1 MSALSFGQQRLW
13 FLDQLDGPGS
23 AYNVPVALRLRG
35 PLDIAALRAAVADV
49 ADRHEVLRTVIPVV
63 DGTPGHRVIE
73 DARPPF
79 EVVNVG
85 SPGVVADAGS
95 PSEATTAD
103 LPAALIAAA
112 SRPFDLSTE
121 IPLRTTLFR
130 AGPDEHVLLVL
141 LHHIA
146 ADGGSF
152 GPLLRD
158 LDTAYTARAASTS
171 PDWEPLE
178 VQYGDFALWQR
189 EVLGDEDDPDSLL
202 AEQLSYWAGQLAGLP
217 ERISLPANGQGTG
230 AGIVEV
236 ELPAELC
243 ARLADAARA
252 AGCTPFVGLQA
263 AVSAA
268 LGLNGAG
275 QDVVLGTPVSGRQD
289 PALDDLV
296 GFFGNTLALRTDL
309 SGDPGFGEVL
319 RRARETAF
327 DAYAHQDVPFERVV
341 ERLGV
346 DRGSSAHPVYQV
358 MLVLQEDATAPRLG
372 GLDVSA
378 EPLDLAAAKLD
389 LSVVFARR
397 ADGGMDCQLEYAADR
412 LDRAFAAHLGDSM
425 VRLLDLA
432 LSTPDVPLSALG
444 LPATPAT
451 VREETPEP
459 VEEAPVRREPRDER
473 ERVLCGLFA
482 DVLGLDSVGVHD
494 GFFALGGHS
503 LLATRLVSR
512 IGAVLGVKLGLR
524 TLFRSPTVAGLAAAL
539 DHASG
544 TALPPL
550 VARPRPEVVPLSPAQ
565 QGLWFLAGVQG
576 QDRAY
581 TIPLTL
587 RLTGRVAVPALAA
600 ALRDVVTRHESL
612 RTVFPAVDGQPRQ
625 HVLTEFGDVL
635 TARRCAPEDLDRLV
649 DEAARAPFDLAAD
662 LPLRATLLSTSD
674 TESVLVLALH
684 HIAGDG
690 ASSGP
695 LLRDLGTAYEAR
707 LTGDE
712 PGWAP
717 LPVQYADYALWQREL
732 DLEGRVEHWKTALD
746 GLPEELALPYDRSRP
761 ADPTHAKDAVTARVD
776 AGTHAALTALA
787 RANQATLFMVVH
799 AALSAA
805 LTRMGAGTDVVVGT
819 PVAGRA
825 DEVLDDLVGFFVN
838 SLVLRVDTGGGPS
851 FSDLL
856 TRVRDADLA
865 AYAAADVPFDRL
877 VKELNPRR
885 VLARHPLFQVALSLT
900 GGEDAGGPL
909 LTGLDV
915 RLDDGAQGNAKFDLT
930 LTVDEQP
937 RAGGL
942 DCTLEFSTDLFDPA
956 TARRLLTAVTQ
967 VLTAVA
973 ADPGQ
978 AVDRLPVLAPA
989 DSELVLR
996 EWNDTGAPFPDETVH
1011 ALFSARAAAR
1021 PDAVALIMDDVE
1033 VGYRELDERS
1043 HRVARHLRESGVR
1056 RGDVVGLAL
1065 ERGIDFAAAVLG
1077 VLKAGAAYTV
1087 LDPALPAER
1096 VREISGDAGV
1106 TETLTPER
1114 MAAAAVLS
1122 AAPVEVPGAPT
1133 DAACVMFTSG
1143 STGRPKGILGSHRSI
1158 VASLLS
1164 QSFLDFSPQ
1173 EVWLQCSPASWDA
1186 FVLELFGPLL
1196 TGATCVLHP
1205 GSRPEPA
1212 VVARLIP
1219 RHAVTTAYLS
1229 ASLFNYLVD
1238 EHPEVFAGLRQVMTG
1253 GEAASTRHVGEL
1265 LRRHPHVRLVNGYGP
1280 VENMIIGT
1288 SHALAPADALG
1299 RSVPIGRSL
1308 TNKRTHVLDAALQPV
1323 PPGVVGEVYLSGLG
1337 LAEGYLGQSGLTA
1350 GRFLTSPFD
1359 GPGERMYRTG
1369 DLGRWRADGVLEYVG
1384 RTDDQVKIRGF
1395 RVEPGEVGAVLTRH
1409 PAVAQAAVV
1418 VREDRPGDKRLV
1430 AYLVPADGTGFGAE
1444 AAEVNTHSTAE
1455 PRTLDTA
1462 AVRAHAAA
1470 ALPDYLVPGAFVVLD
1485 ALPLTPNGKLDRRA
1499 LPVPALE
1506 AVAEPARPRTARE
1519 EILCGMYADLL
1530 GVEGVGV
1537 RDSFFDL
1544 GGHSLLAAKLIARVR
1559 TTFSAELALADLFAD
1574 PTVEGVAAAVDRA
1587 AGRPVRPSLV
1597 AGPRP
1602 RVLPLSPAQSRLWFL
1617 NRLEN
1622 QGAGYA
1628 VPYALRLAG
1637 TLDRVALEAALHDV
1651 TGRHEAL
1658 RTVFPEVDGT
1668 PCQVV
1673 LDDWRPALDVVEH
1686 ADLDAALAGAA
1697 REEFDLAVD
1706 APVRTTL
1713 FVTGP
1718 DEHVLLLL
1726 LHHIAV
1732 DGASLGPLVRDLRTA
1747 YTARLAGAEPG
1758 WTPLPVQYA
1767 DYTLWQRDLL
1777 DSLLAGQVEHWR
1789 GALAGLPDELALP
1802 ADRPRPAVATHRGGT
1817 VPVEIGAALHAR
1829 LLELAREH
1837 RVTLFMVLQ
1846 AALATLLT
1854 RVGAGT
1860 DIPIGTPVAGR
1871 ADRALDDVVGFFVNT
1886 LVLRVDTAGDPAFTD
1901 LLARVRETDLRA
1913 FEHQDVPFERLVREL
1928 NPARSLARHPLFQV
1942 SLVLQNNDQTDLS
1955 LPGLAV
1961 TEHEIGAESVKFDLG
1976 LGFAEAP
1983 DGGLDGSLA
1992 YSADLFDAG
2001 TAQVLAERFVRVL
2014 AAVAAEPGRRLR
2026 EIDVLDPSER
2036 TQILQGWN
2044 DTDALVPATTLP
2056 ALFAAQVART
2066 PHAAAVEFDGTV
2078 LTYAELDDR
2087 ATALARALHRAGAA
2101 PGRTVGVELPRSLD
2115 LIVALY
2121 AVHKTGAAYLPV
2133 DPGYPADRVEYMVED
2148 AAPVLVLT
2156 PETLAALPAVAEDV
2170 PLPSATPDDAAYV
2183 IYTSGSTGRPKGV
2196 VVPHSGI
2203 VNRLLWMQDRYHLDP
2218 SDRVLQKTPSSFDVS
2233 VWEFFWPLITGAV
2246 LVVAKPEGHKDPAYL
2261 AGLIE
2266 DAGVTVAHFVPSMLE
2281 VFTASV
2287 EPGRCPS
2294 LRQVVC
2300 SGEALPTPLA
2310 ERFAA
2315 GFAAHLDNLYGP
2327 TEASVDVT
2335 WQRFRHDPT
2344 PSVPIGRPVWNTQ
2357 VYVLDP
2363 ALSPVPAGATG
2374 ELYLSGVQLATGY
2387 LNRPSTTGQRFV
2399 PNPHRPG
2406 ERMYRTGDLVRWHQ
2420 DGVLE
2425 YLGRTDDQVKI
2436 RGVRIE
2442 LGEVAAAVSAH
2453 PSVVQAAAVVR
2464 EDRPGDKRLVVY
2476 AVPAEGVVEGSVPKA
2491 AGDNSVPKAAGDNS
2505 VPKTTGNSSAPE
2517 SVGFD
2522 PVAVRE
2528 FAARSLPE
2536 AMVPAAVVALPALP
2550 LSPSGKLDRKAL
2562 PAPDFTRTPTRAPR
2576 DHRERVLCSL
2586 FADVLGL
2593 DSVGVDDDF
2602 FDLGGHSLLATR
2614 LVDRVRRALGVRATI
2629 RAVFDAPTPAGM
2641 ATRLDDADTDPLNV
2655 LLPLRSSGSKAPLF
2669 CVHPAAG
2676 IGWVYSGLLRHLD
2689 DRPVHA
2695 LQSRSLTEP
2704 WAGTLDE
2711 MVKDYV
2717 AEIRAV
2723 QPEGPYHLL
2732 GWSFGA
2738 QVAHAIATRLQEEN
2752 AEVAF
2757 LALLDG
2763 YPAAQSDSPATDLDP
2778 TADLLASLGRTSLDD
2793 LVPVLGARAVAA
2805 LPAVFAH
2812 NRRLSDTHVPTTP
2825 YRGDALFFQAT
2836 EGRTDSSPH
2845 PDAWTPHITGTLH
2858 LHPVATTHG
2867 DMTGPAPMAEIATAI
2882 AEHLN

>member
-35 PLDIAALRAAVADV
+35 PLDTAALRAAVADV

-63 DGTPGHRVIE
+63 DGTPGHLVVE
-73 DARPPF
+73 DAVPPF
-79 EVVNVG
+79 EIV
-85 SPGVVADAGS
+85 DAEL
-95 PSEATTAD
+95 PS
-103 LPAALIAAA
+103 ALVAAA
-112 SRPFDLSTE
+112 TRPFDLATE

-130 AGPDEHVLLVL
+130 VKPDEHVLLVL

-158 LDTAYTARAASTS
+158 LDAAYTARAAGTA
-171 PDWEPLE
+171 PDWAPLE
-178 VQYGDFALWQR
+178 VQYGDFALWQQ
-189 EVLGDEDDPDSLL
+189 EVLGAEDDPDSLL
-202 AEQLSYWAGQLAGLP
+202 AEQLTYWEGKLAGLP
-217 ERISLPANGQGTG
+217 ERIALPADGRGTG

-236 ELPAELC
+236 QLPAPLC

-252 AGCTPFVGLQA
+252 AGCTPFVGVQA
-263 AVSAA
+263 AVSAV
-268 LGLNGAG
+268 LGLAGAG

-309 SGDPGFGEVL
+309 SGDPGFGELL
-319 RRARETAF
+319 RRAKESAF

-346 DRGSSAHPVYQV
+346 DRGSPAHPVYQV
-358 MLVLQEDATAPRLG
+358 MLVLQEDSVPPRLG
-372 GLDVSA
+372 GLDVA
-378 EPLDLAAAKLD
+378 VEPLDLAAAKLD

-412 LDRAFAAHLGDSM
+412 LDRAFVTHLGDNL
-425 VRLLDLA
+425 VRLLDIA
-432 LSTPDVPLSALG
+432 LSTPDVPLSKLG
-444 LPATPAT
+444 LPTTP
-451 VREETPEP
+451 VPVLEETPAP
-459 VEEAPVRREPRDER
+459 VEEALVRREPRDER
-473 ERVLCGLFA
+473 ERILCGLFA

-503 LLATRLVSR
+503 LLATRLLSR
-512 IGAVLGVKLGLR
+512 VHAALGVKVGVR
-524 TLFRSPTVAGLAAAL
+524 ALFRAPTVAGLAAAL

-544 TALPPL
+544 TAHPPL

-565 QGLWFLAGVQG
+565 QGLWFLAGVSG

-587 RLTGRVAVPALAA
+587 DLTGRVDVSALRA
-600 ALRDVVTRHESL
+600 ALRDVVIRHESL

-625 HVLTEFGDVL
+625 HVLAEFDDVL
-635 TARRCAPEDLDRLV
+635 TVHRCAANDLDRLV
-649 DEAARAPFDLAAD
+649 DEAARAPFDLATD
-662 LPLRATLLSTSD
+662 LPLRATLLLAGNTD
-674 TESVLVLALH
+674 SVLVLALH
-684 HIAGDG
+684 HIASDG
-690 ASSGP
+690 VSSGP

-707 LTGDE
+707 LAGRA

-717 LPVQYADYALWQREL
+717 LPVQYADYTLWQREL
-732 DLEGRVEHWKTALD
+732 DLDGRVDHWKTALD
-746 GLPEELALPYDRSRP
+746 GLPEELPLPYDRSRP
-761 ADPTHAKDAVTARVD
+761 ADPTHAKNAVSAQVD

-787 RANQATLFMVVH
+787 RTNQATLFMVVH
-799 AALSAA
+799 AALATA
-805 LTRMGAGTDVVVGT
+805 LTRMGAGTDIVVGT

-838 SLVLRVDTGGGPS
+838 SLVLRVDTGGGPA
-851 FSDLL
+851 FTDLL
-856 TRVRDADLA
+856 ARVREADLA

-877 VKELNPRR
+877 VKELNPPR

-900 GGEDAGGPL
+900 GGEDSSGPEL
-909 LTGLDV
+909 AGLDV
-915 RLDDGAQGNAKFDLT
+915 HLADGAQGNAKFDLT
-930 LTVDEQP
+930 LTVDEKP
-937 RAGGL
+937 RAAGL

-956 TARRLLTAVTQ
+956 TARRLLDALTL

-973 ADPGQ
+973 TDPGR
-978 AVDRLPVLAPA
+978 AVDRLPVLVPA
-989 DSELVLR
+989 DSALVLH
-996 EWNDTGAPFPDETVH
+996 EWNDTDTPFLDMTAH
-1011 ALFSARAAAR
+1011 ALFSAHAAAR
-1021 PDAVALIMDDVE
+1021 PDAVALITDDTRI
-1033 VGYRELDERS
+1033 GYRELDERS
-1043 HRVARHLRESGVR
+1043 NRVARHLRDSGVR
-1056 RGDVVGLAL
+1056 RGDVVGIAL
-1065 ERGIDFAAAVLG
+1065 DRGIDLVAAVLG

-1087 LDPALPAER
+1087 LDLALPAER
-1096 VREISGDAGV
+1096 VREISAEAGV
-1106 TETLTPER
+1106 GETVTAER
-1114 MAAAAVLS
+1114 MAAAAGLS
-1122 AAPVEVPGAPT
+1122 AAPVDVPGAPT

-1158 VASLLS
+1158 VASLRS
-1164 QSFLDFSPQ
+1164 QSFFDFGPDQ
-1173 EVWLQCSPASWDA
+1173 VWLQCSPASWDA
-1186 FVLELFGPLL
+1186 FVLELFGSLL
-1196 TGATCVLHP
+1196 SGAACVLHP

-1212 VVARLIP
+1212 VVARLLP
-1219 RHAVTTAYLS
+1219 QHRVTTAYLS

-1238 EHPEVFAGLRQVMTG
+1238 EHPEVFAGLHQVMTG
-1253 GEAASTRHVGEL
+1253 GEAASTRHAGEL

-1288 SHALAPADALG
+1288 SHAVAPADALG

-1308 TNKRTHVLDAALQPV
+1308 ANKRTHVLDAALQPV
-1323 PPGVVGEVYLSGLG
+1323 PPGVVGEVYLAGLG
-1337 LAEGYLGQSGLTA
+1337 LAEGYLGQAGLTA

-1369 DLGRWRADGVLEYVG
+1369 DLGRWSADGVLEYVG

-1430 AYLVPADGTGFGAE
+1430 AYLVAADGKGNLDGVREE
-1444 AAEVNTHSTAE
+1444 AAEVGTAGVRDRTAGAGALDTAE
-1455 PRTLDTA
+1455 VREQAAGVSEPDTAGARVQAARACALDTA
-1462 AVRAHAAA
+1462 AVRAHCAA
-1470 ALPDYLVPGAFVVLD
+1470 ALPDYLVPSAFVVLD

-1499 LPVPALE
+1499 LPAPAAE
-1506 AVAEPARPRTARE
+1506 AVSQVRPRTVRE

-1559 TTFSAELALADLFAD
+1559 TTFDAEIALADLFAD

-1587 AGRPVRPSLV
+1587 AGRPVRPALV

-1622 QGAGYA
+1622 GGAGYA
-1628 VPYALRLAG
+1628 VPYALRLTG
-1637 TLDRVALEAALHDV
+1637 ELDRRALEAALHDV
-1651 TGRHEAL
+1651 VGRHEAL

-1668 PCQVV
+1668 PCQLV
-1673 LDDWRPALDVVEH
+1673 LDDWRPELAVVDGP
-1686 ADLDAALAGAA
+1686 ADLDDAIAGAA
-1697 REEFDLAVD
+1697 RREFDLAVE

-1718 DEHVLLLL
+1718 GEHVLLLL

-1747 YTARLAGAEPG
+1747 YTARLDGAEPG
-1758 WTPLPVQYA
+1758 WAPLPVQYA

-1829 LLELAREH
+1829 LLEMAREN

-1901 LLARVRETDLRA
+1901 LLARVREADLRA
-1913 FEHQDVPFERLVREL
+1913 FEHQDVPFERLVQEL

-1942 SLVLQNNDQTDLS
+1942 SLVLQNTEHADLS

-1961 TEHEIGAESVKFDLG
+1961 AEHEVGAESVKFDLG
-1976 LGFAEAP
+1976 LGFAETP

-1992 YSADLFDAG
+1992 YSAEMFDAG
-2001 TAQVLAERFVRVL
+2001 TARGLADRFVRVL
-2014 AAVAAEPGRRLR
+2014 AAVAAEPGLRTR
-2026 EIDVLDPSER
+2026 EIDVLDPAER
-2036 TQILQGWN
+2036 TVILEDWN
-2044 DTDALVPATTLP
+2044 DTDAEVPATTLP

-2066 PHAAAVEFDGTV
+2066 PHAPAVEFDGAV

-2087 ATALARALHRAGAA
+2087 ATALARVLHRAGAV
-2101 PGRTVGVELPRSLD
+2101 PGRTVGVALPRSLE

-2133 DPGYPADRVEYMVED
+2133 DPGYPADRVEHMVTD

-2156 PETLAALPAVAEDV
+2156 PESLAALPHAAEDT
-2170 PLPSATPDDAAYV
+2170 PLPSATPEDAAYV
-2183 IYTSGSTGRPKGV
+2183 IYTSGSTGKPKGV

-2203 VNRLLWMQDRYHLDP
+2203 VNRLLWMQDRYRLTP
-2218 SDRVLQKTPSSFDVS
+2218 ADRVLQKTPSSFDVS

-2261 AGLIE
+2261 ADLIE

-2287 EPGRCPS
+2287 DAGRCPS

-2310 ERFAA
+2310 ERFSE

-2406 ERMYRTGDLVRWHQ
+2406 ERMYRTGDLVRWH
-2420 DGVLE
+2420 DGGTLE

-2476 AVPAEGVVEGSVPKA
+2476 AVP
-2491 AGDNSVPKAAGDNS
+2491 
-2505 VPKTTGNSSAPE
+2505 SAD
-2517 SVGFD
+2517 FD
-2522 PVAVRE
+2522 PASVRE

-2536 AMVPAAVVALPALP
+2536 AMVPAAVVALAELP

-2576 DHRERVLCSL
+2576 DHRERVLCAL

-2614 LVDRVRRALGVRATI
+2614 LVDRIRRALGVRATI
-2629 RAVFDAPTPAGM
+2629 RAVFDAPTPAGL
-2641 ATRLDDADTDPLNV
+2641 ATRLDDSGTDPLNV
-2655 LLPLRSSGSKAPLF
+2655 LLPLRSTGSKAPLF

-2695 LQSRSLTEP
+2695 LQSRALTEP
-2704 WAGTLDE
+2704 WTGTLDE

-2738 QVAHAIATRLQEEN
+2738 QVAHAIATRLQAEN
-2752 AEVAF
+2752 AEVSF

-2763 YPAAQSDSPATDLDP
+2763 YPGSGSAAPVTDP

-2793 LVPVLGARAVAA
+2793 LVPVLGARAVDA

-2812 NRRLSDTHVPTTP
+2812 NRHLSDTHTPTTP
-2825 YRGDALFFQAT
+2825 YRGDALFFLAT
-2836 EGRTDSSPH
+2836 EGRTESSPH
-2845 PDAWTPHITGTLH
+2845 PGAWSPHITGTLH
-2858 LHPVATTHG
+2858 LHLVPTTHG
-2867 DMTGPAPMAEIATAI
+2867 DMTRPVPMAEIAGTI
-2882 AEHLN
+2882 AGHLNR

>member
-13 FLDQLDGPGS
+13 FLDQLDGPGA

-63 DGTPGHRVIE
+63 DGTPGHLVVE

-79 EVVNVG
+79 EVVDAAAPV
-85 SPGVVADAGS
+85 VVADAG
-95 PSEATTAD
+95 PPAEVADAGPPAEAAGAE
-103 LPAALIAAA
+103 LPAALVAAA
-112 SRPFDLSTE
+112 SRPFDLATE

-158 LDTAYTARAASTS
+158 LDTAYTARAAGTS
-171 PDWEPLE
+171 PDWTPLE

-189 EVLGDEDDPDSLL
+189 EVLGAEDDPASLL
-202 AEQLSYWAGQLAGLP
+202 AEQLAYWTDRLAGLP

-236 ELPAELC
+236 ELPADLC

-263 AVSAA
+263 AVSAV

-275 QDVVLGTPVSGRQD
+275 PDVVLGTPVSGRQD

-309 SGDPGFGEVL
+309 SGDPGFGELL

-346 DRGSSAHPVYQV
+346 DRGSPAHPVYQV
-358 MLVLQEDATAPRLG
+358 MLVLQEDPTPPRLG
-372 GLDVSA
+372 GLDVA
-378 EPLDLAAAKLD
+378 VEPLDLAAAKLD

-412 LDRAFAAHLGDSM
+412 LDRPFVAHLGDVL
-425 VRLLDLA
+425 VRLLRIA
-432 LSTPDVPLSALG
+432 LSTPDVPLSRLG
-444 LPATPAT
+444 LPAAPAAPVRAETPA
-451 VREETPEP
+451 P
-459 VEEAPVRREPRDER
+459 VEEAPVRRAPRDER
-473 ERVLCGLFA
+473 ERILCGLFA
-482 DVLGLDSVGVHD
+482 DVLGLESVGVHD

-503 LLATRLVSR
+503 LLATRLISR
-512 IGAVLGVKLGLR
+512 VRAALGLELGLR
-524 TLFRSPTVAGLAAAL
+524 VFFRSPTVAGVAAAL
-539 DHASG
+539 DQASG
-544 TALPPL
+544 TAHPPL
-550 VARPRPEVVPLSPAQ
+550 VARPRPETVPLSPAQ
-565 QGLWFLAGVQG
+565 QGLWFLAGVRG

-587 RLTGRVAVPALAA
+587 HLTGRVDVPALAT

-625 HVLTEFGDVL
+625 HVLAEFGDVL
-635 TARRCAPEDLDRLV
+635 TAHRCPAADLDRLV

-690 ASSGP
+690 VSSGP

-707 LTGDE
+707 LAGRA
-712 PGWAP
+712 PGWTP
-717 LPVQYADYALWQREL
+717 LPVQYADYTLWQRDL
-732 DLEGRVEHWKTALD
+732 DLDGRVDYWKAALD
-746 GLPEELALPYDRSRP
+746 GLPEELSLPYDRSRP
-761 ADPTHAKDAVTARVD
+761 ADPTHAKDAVTAQVD
-776 AGTHAALTALA
+776 AGTHATLTALA

-799 AALSAA
+799 AALAAA
-805 LTRMGAGTDVVVGT
+805 LTRMGAGTDIVVGT

-838 SLVLRVDTGGGPS
+838 SLVLRVDTGGGPA
-851 FSDLL
+851 FTDLL
-856 TRVRDADLA
+856 ARVRETDLA
-865 AYAAADVPFDRL
+865 AYAAAEVPFDRL
-877 VKELNPRR
+877 VKELNPPR

-900 GGEDAGGPL
+900 GGEDTGGPR

-915 RLDDGAQGNAKFDLT
+915 RLADGAQGNAKFDLT
-930 LTVDEQP
+930 LTVDEKP

-956 TARRLLTAVTQ
+956 TARRLLTALTL

-973 ADPGQ
+973 ADPGR
-978 AVDRLPVLAPA
+978 AVDRLPVLDPA
-989 DSELVLR
+989 DTALHK
-996 EWNDTGAPFPDETVH
+996 WNDTDAPFPDETAH
-1011 ALFSARAAAR
+1011 ALFAVRAAAH
-1021 PDAVALIMDDVE
+1021 PEAIALITDDGS

-1043 HRVARHLRESGVR
+1043 NRVARHLRDCGVR
-1056 RGDVVGLAL
+1056 RGDVVGIAL
-1065 ERGIDFAAAVLG
+1065 ERGVDLVAAVLG

-1096 VREISGDAGV
+1096 VREIRAEAGV
-1106 TETLTPER
+1106 AETVTAER
-1114 MAAAAVLS
+1114 MAAATGLS

-1164 QSFLDFSPQ
+1164 QSFLDFGPQ
-1173 EVWLQCSPASWDA
+1173 QVWLQCSPASWDA

-1196 TGATCVLHP
+1196 SGAACVLHP

-1238 EHPEVFAGLRQVMTG
+1238 EHPEVFAGLHQVMTG
-1253 GEAASTRHVGEL
+1253 GEAASTRHIGEL

-1288 SHALAPADALG
+1288 SHVLAPADALG

-1308 TNKRTHVLDAALQPV
+1308 VNKRTHVLDAALQPV

-1409 PAVAQAAVV
+1409 PAVSQAAVV

-1430 AYLVPADGTGFGAE
+1430 AYLVPADGA
-1444 AAEVNTHSTAE
+1444 
-1455 PRTLDTA
+1455 LDTA
-1462 AVRAHAAA
+1462 HIRAHAAA

-1499 LPVPALE
+1499 LPAPSAE
-1506 AVAEPARPRTARE
+1506 AAAEQARPRTARE

-1530 GVEGVGV
+1530 DVDNVGV

-1559 TTFSAELALADLFAD
+1559 ATFGAELALADLFAT

-1587 AGRPVRPSLV
+1587 EGRPVRPPLV
-1597 AGPRP
+1597 AGTRP

-1622 QGAGYA
+1622 QGGGYA
-1628 VPYALRLAG
+1628 VPYALRLTGA
-1637 TLDRVALEAALHDV
+1637 LDRVALEAALHDV
-1651 TGRHEAL
+1651 VGRHEAL
-1658 RTVFPEVDGT
+1658 RTVFPEIDGT
-1668 PCQVV
+1668 PSQLV
-1673 LDDWRPALDVVEH
+1673 LDEWRPALDVVGH
-1686 ADLDAALAGAA
+1686 AGLDAAA
-1697 REEFDLAVD
+1697 RQEFDLAVD
-1706 APVRTTL
+1706 APIRTTL

-1758 WTPLPVQYA
+1758 WAPLPVQYA

-1829 LLELAREH
+1829 LLELAKNH

-1886 LVLRVDTAGDPAFTD
+1886 LVLRVDTTGDPSFTD

-1913 FEHQDVPFERLVREL
+1913 FEHQDVPFERLVQEL

-1942 SLVLQNNDQTDLS
+1942 SLVLQNTGPADLS

-1961 TEHEIGAESVKFDLG
+1961 AEHEIGAESVKFDLG

-1983 DGGLDGSLA
+1983 GGGLDGSLA
-1992 YSADLFDAG
+1992 YAADLFDAG
-2001 TAQVLAERFVRVL
+2001 TAQSLADRFVRVL
-2014 AAVAAEPGRRLR
+2014 AAVAAEPGLRTR
-2026 EIDVLDPSER
+2026 EIDVLDPAER
-2036 TQILQGWN
+2036 TLILEDWN
-2044 DTDALVPATTLP
+2044 DTAADVPATTLP

-2066 PHAAAVEFDGTV
+2066 PHAPAVEFDGTG

-2087 ATALARALHRAGAA
+2087 ATELARALHRAGAA
-2101 PGRTVGVELPRSLD
+2101 PGRTVGVALPRSLD
-2115 LIVALY
+2115 LIIALY

-2133 DPGYPADRVEYMVED
+2133 DPGYPADRVAHMVAD

-2156 PETLAALPAVAEDV
+2156 PASLAALPAAADDT

-2203 VNRLLWMQDRYHLDP
+2203 VNRLLWMQDRYRLTR

-2266 DAGVTVAHFVPSMLE
+2266 RAGVTVAHFVPSMLE

-2287 EPGRCPS
+2287 APGRCPG

-2315 GFAAHLDNLYGP
+2315 GFTAHLDNLYGP

-2374 ELYLSGVQLATGY
+2374 ELYLSGTQLATGY
-2387 LNRPSTTGQRFV
+2387 LNRPATTGQRFV

-2406 ERMYRTGDLVRWHQ
+2406 ERMYRTGDLVRWHSG
-2420 DGVLE
+2420 GVLE

-2453 PSVVQAAAVVR
+2453 PSVAQAAAVVR

-2476 AVPAEGVVEGSVPKA
+2476 AVPAEPA
-2491 AGDNSVPKAAGDNS
+2491 
-2505 VPKTTGNSSAPE
+2505 
-2517 SVGFD
+2517 GFD
-2522 PVAVRE
+2522 AASVRE

-2536 AMVPAAVVALPALP
+2536 AMVPAAVVALTKLP
-2550 LSPSGKLDRKAL
+2550 LSPSGKLDRRAL
-2562 PAPDFTRTPTRAPR
+2562 PAPDFTRAPTRPPR
-2576 DHRERVLCSL
+2576 DHRERVLCAV

-2614 LVDRVRRALGVRATI
+2614 LVDRVHRALGVHTTI
-2629 RAVFDAPTPAGM
+2629 RAVFDAPTPAGL
-2641 ATRLDDADTDPLNV
+2641 ATRLDETGTDPLNV
-2655 LLPLRSSGSKAPLF
+2655 LLPLRSTGSRAPLF

-2695 LQSRSLTEP
+2695 LQSRALTEA
-2704 WAGTLDE
+2704 WTGTLDE
-2711 MVKDYV
+2711 MVKDYL
-2717 AEIRAV
+2717 AEIRAI

-2738 QVAHAIATRLQEEN
+2738 QVAHAIATRLQAEN

-2763 YPAAQSDSPATDLDP
+2763 YPGTPGPPSASDP

-2805 LPAVFAH
+2805 LPSVFAH
-2812 NRRLSDTHVPTTP
+2812 NRHLSDTHTP
-2825 YRGDALFFQAT
+2825 AAAYRGDALFFLAT
-2836 EGRTDSSPH
+2836 EDRTDSSPH
-2845 PDAWTPHITGTLH
+2845 PDAWAPHITGTLH
-2858 LHPVATTHG
+2858 LHPVPATHG
-2867 DMTGPAPMAEIATAI
+2867 DMTHPIPMAEIGATI
-2882 AEHLN
+2882 AGHLNR

>member
-13 FLDQLDGPGS
+13 FLDQLDGPGA

-49 ADRHEVLRTVIPVV
+49 AARHEVLRTVIPVV
-63 DGTPGHRVIE
+63 DGTPGHRVVE
-73 DARPPF
+73 DPSPPF
-79 EVVNVG
+79 EIV
-85 SPGVVADAGS
+85 DA
-95 PSEATTAD
+95 E
-103 LPAALIAAA
+103 LPAALVAAA
-112 SRPFDLSTE
+112 SRPFDLATE

-158 LDTAYTARAASTS
+158 LDTAYTARAAGTS
-171 PDWEPLE
+171 PDWTPLE

-189 EVLGDEDDPDSLL
+189 EVLGAEDDPDSLL
-202 AEQLSYWAGQLAGLP
+202 AEQLAYWTNRLAGLP
-217 ERISLPANGQGTG
+217 ERISLPADGQGTG

-236 ELPAELC
+236 ELPADLC
-243 ARLADAARA
+243 ARLADAVRA

-263 AVSAA
+263 AVSAV

-275 QDVVLGTPVSGRQD
+275 PDVVLGTPVSGRQD

-309 SGDPGFGEVL
+309 SGDPGFGELL

-358 MLVLQEDATAPRLG
+358 MLVLQEDTAPPRLG
-372 GLDVSA
+372 GLAVAA

-412 LDRAFAAHLGDSM
+412 LDRAFAAHLGDTL
-425 VRLLDLA
+425 VRLLGIA
-432 LSTPDVPLSALG
+432 LSTPDLPLSRLG
-444 LPATPAT
+444 LPAAPAAPVRAETPA
-451 VREETPEP
+451 P
-459 VEEAPVRREPRDER
+459 VEEEAPVRRAPRDER
-473 ERVLCGLFA
+473 ERILCGLFA
-482 DVLGLDSVGVHD
+482 DVLGLESVGVHD

-503 LLATRLVSR
+503 LLATRLISR
-512 IGAVLGVKLGLR
+512 VRAALGLEPGLR
-524 TLFRSPTVAGLAAAL
+524 VFFRSPTVAGVAAAL
-539 DHASG
+539 DKASG
-544 TALPPL
+544 TAHPPL
-550 VARPRPEVVPLSPAQ
+550 VARPRPETVPLSPAQ
-565 QGLWFLAGVQG
+565 QGLWFLAGVSG

-587 RLTGRVAVPALAA
+587 HLNGRVDVPALAA

-625 HVLTEFGDVL
+625 HVLAEFGDVL
-635 TARRCAPEDLDRLV
+635 TAHRCSAADLDRLV

-690 ASSGP
+690 VSSGP

-707 LTGDE
+707 LAGRA

-717 LPVQYADYALWQREL
+717 LPVQYTDYTLWQREL
-732 DLEGRVEHWKTALD
+732 DLDGRVNYWKAALD
-746 GLPEELALPYDRSRP
+746 GLPEELSLPYDRSRP
-761 ADPTHAKDAVTARVD
+761 ADPAHAKDAVTAQVD

-799 AALSAA
+799 AALAA
-805 LTRMGAGTDVVVGT
+805 TLTRMGAGTDIVVGT

-838 SLVLRVDTGGGPS
+838 SLVLRVDTGGGPA
-851 FSDLL
+851 FTDLVA
-856 TRVRDADLA
+856 RVRETDLA

-877 VKELNPRR
+877 VKELNPPR

-900 GGEDAGGPL
+900 GGEDAGGPR

-915 RLDDGAQGNAKFDLT
+915 RLADGAQGNAKFDLT
-930 LTVDEQP
+930 LTVDEKP

-956 TARRLLTAVTQ
+956 TARRLLSALTL

-973 ADPGQ
+973 ADPGR
-978 AVDRLPVLAPA
+978 AVDRLPVLGPA
-989 DSELVLR
+989 DNALVLH
-996 EWNDTGAPFPDETVH
+996 EWNDTDAPFPDETAH
-1011 ALFSARAAAR
+1011 ALFAARAAAH
-1021 PDAVALIMDDVE
+1021 PEAVALITDDARTS
-1033 VGYRELDERS
+1033 YRELDERS
-1043 HRVARHLRESGVR
+1043 NRVARHLRDCGVR
-1056 RGDVVGLAL
+1056 RGDVVGIAL
-1065 ERGIDFAAAVLG
+1065 ERGVDLVAAVLG

-1096 VREISGDAGV
+1096 VREICAEAGV
-1106 TETLTPER
+1106 TETVTAER
-1114 MAAAAVLS
+1114 MAAAAGLS

-1164 QSFLDFSPQ
+1164 QSFLDFGPEQ
-1173 EVWLQCSPASWDA
+1173 VWLQCSPASWDA

-1196 TGATCVLHP
+1196 SGAACVLHP

-1219 RHAVTTAYLS
+1219 RHAITTAYLS

-1288 SHALAPADALG
+1288 SHVLAPADALG

-1308 TNKRTHVLDAALQPV
+1308 VNKRTHVLDAALQPV
-1323 PPGVVGEVYLSGLG
+1323 PPGVIGEVYLSGLG
-1337 LAEGYLGQSGLTA
+1337 LAEGYLGESGLTA

-1369 DLGRWRADGVLEYVG
+1369 DLGRWSADGVLEYVG

-1430 AYLVPADGTGFGAE
+1430 AYLVPADGA
-1444 AAEVNTHSTAE
+1444 
-1455 PRTLDTA
+1455 LDTA
-1462 AVRAHAAA
+1462 GVREHAAA

-1499 LPVPALE
+1499 LPAPSAE
-1506 AVAEPARPRTARE
+1506 ATADQARPRTARE
-1519 EILCGMYADLL
+1519 EILCGLYGELL
-1530 GVEGVGV
+1530 GIESVGV

-1559 TTFSAELALADLFAD
+1559 ATFGAELALADLFAT
-1574 PTVEGVAAAVDRA
+1574 PTVEGVAAAVDRSE
-1587 AGRPVRPSLV
+1587 GRPVRPPLV
-1597 AGPRP
+1597 AGTRP

-1622 QGAGYA
+1622 QGGGYA
-1628 VPYALRLAG
+1628 VPYALRLTGA
-1637 TLDRVALEAALHDV
+1637 LDRVALEAALHDV
-1651 TGRHEAL
+1651 VGRHEAL

-1668 PCQVV
+1668 PCQLV
-1673 LDDWRPALDVVEH
+1673 LDEWRPALEVVGH
-1686 ADLDAALAGAA
+1686 ADLDAALADAA
-1697 REEFDLAVD
+1697 RQEFDLAVD
-1706 APVRTTL
+1706 APIRTTL

-1718 DEHVLLLL
+1718 DKHVLLLL

-1758 WTPLPVQYA
+1758 WAPLPVQYA

-1829 LLELAREH
+1829 LLELARDH

-1846 AALATLLT
+1846 AALATLLH

-1886 LVLRVDTAGDPAFTD
+1886 LVLRVDTTGDPTFTD
-1901 LLARVRETDLRA
+1901 LLARVRETDLKA
-1913 FEHQDVPFERLVREL
+1913 FEHQDVPFERLVQEL

-1942 SLVLQNNDQTDLS
+1942 SLVLQNTGQADLS

-1961 TEHEIGAESVKFDLG
+1961 AEHEIGAESVKFDLG

-1983 DGGLDGSLA
+1983 GGGLDGSLA
-1992 YSADLFDAG
+1992 YAADLFDAA
-2001 TAQVLAERFVRVL
+2001 TAQSLADRFVRVL
-2014 AAVAAEPGRRLR
+2014 AAVAADPGLRTR
-2026 EIDVLDPSER
+2026 EIDVLDPAER
-2036 TQILQGWN
+2036 TLILRDWN
-2044 DTDALVPATTLP
+2044 DTDADVPATTLP

-2066 PHAAAVEFDGTV
+2066 PHAPAVEFDGTG

-2087 ATALARALHRAGAA
+2087 ATDLAGALHRAGAA
-2101 PGRTVGVELPRSLD
+2101 PGRTVGVALPRSLD
-2115 LIVALY
+2115 LIIALY

-2133 DPGYPADRVEYMVED
+2133 DPGYPADRVAHMVAD

-2156 PETLAALPAVAEDV
+2156 PESLAALPAVAEDT

-2183 IYTSGSTGRPKGV
+2183 IYTSGSTGKPKGV
-2196 VVPHSGI
+2196 VVPQSGI
-2203 VNRLLWMQDRYHLDP
+2203 VNRLLWMQDRYHLTP

-2266 DAGVTVAHFVPSMLE
+2266 STGVTVAHFVPSMLE

-2287 EPGRCPS
+2287 APGRCPG

-2315 GFAAHLDNLYGP
+2315 GFTAHLDNLYGP

-2374 ELYLSGVQLATGY
+2374 ELYLSGTQLATGY
-2387 LNRPSTTGQRFV
+2387 LNRPATTGRRFV

-2406 ERMYRTGDLVRWHQ
+2406 ERMYRTGDLVRWHSG
-2420 DGVLE
+2420 GVLE

-2453 PSVVQAAAVVR
+2453 PSVAQAAAVVR

-2476 AVPAEGVVEGSVPKA
+2476 AVPAE
-2491 AGDNSVPKAAGDNS
+2491 
-2505 VPKTTGNSSAPE
+2505 SA
-2517 SVGFD
+2517 GFD
-2522 PVAVRE
+2522 AASVRE

-2536 AMVPAAVVALPALP
+2536 AMVPAAVVALTELP
-2550 LSPSGKLDRKAL
+2550 LSPSGKLDRRAL
-2562 PAPDFTRTPTRAPR
+2562 PAPDFTRAPTRPPR
-2576 DHRERVLCSL
+2576 DHRERVLCAV

-2614 LVDRVRRALGVRATI
+2614 LVDRVHRALGVRTTI
-2629 RAVFDAPTPAGM
+2629 RAVFDAPTPAGL
-2641 ATRLDDADTDPLNV
+2641 ATRLDETDTDPLNV
-2655 LLPLRSSGSKAPLF
+2655 LLPLRANGSRAPLF

-2695 LQSRSLTEP
+2695 LQSRALTEA
-2704 WAGTLDE
+2704 WTGTLEE
-2711 MVKDYV
+2711 MVKDYL
-2717 AEIRAV
+2717 AEIRAI

-2738 QVAHAIATRLQEEN
+2738 QVAHAIATRLQAEN

-2763 YPAAQSDSPATDLDP
+2763 YPGTPADPVIAMPPAPDPVIAMPSAPDP
-2778 TADLLASLGRTSLDD
+2778 TTDLLASLGRTSLDD

-2805 LPAVFAH
+2805 LPSVFAH
-2812 NRRLSDTHVPTTP
+2812 NRHLSDTHTPTAA
-2825 YRGDALFFQAT
+2825 YRGDALFFLAT

-2845 PDAWTPHITGTLH
+2845 PDAWAPHITGTLH
-2858 LHPVATTHG
+2858 VHPVTATHG
-2867 DMTGPAPMAEIATAI
+2867 DMTHPVPMAEIGATI
-2882 AEHLN
+2882 AGHLNR

>member
-13 FLDQLDGPGS
+13 FLDQLDGPGA

-35 PLDIAALRAAVADV
+35 PLDVTALRAAVADV
-49 ADRHEVLRTVIPVV
+49 ADRHEVLRTVIPIV

-79 EVVNVG
+79 EVV
-85 SPGVVADAGS
+85 DA
-95 PSEATTAD
+95 E
-103 LPAALIAAA
+103 LPAALVAAA

-130 AGPDEHVLLVL
+130 VSPDEHVLLVL

-158 LDTAYTARAASTS
+158 LDTAYTARATGVA
-171 PDWEPLE
+171 PNWAPLE

-189 EVLGDEDDPDSLL
+189 EVLGAEDDPDSLL
-202 AEQLSYWAGQLAGLP
+202 AEQLAYWEGRLAGLP

-236 ELPAELC
+236 ELPAPLC

-263 AVSAA
+263 AVSAL

-309 SGDPGFGEVL
+309 AGDPGFAELL
-319 RRARETAF
+319 RRAKETAF

-346 DRGSSAHPVYQV
+346 DRGSPAHPVYQV
-358 MLVLQEDATAPRLG
+358 MLVLQEDSAPPRLD
-372 GLDVSA
+372 GLGVTV

-397 ADGGMDCQLEYAADR
+397 TDGGMDCQLEYAADR
-412 LDRAFAAHLGDSM
+412 LDRAFVAHLGDTL

-432 LSTPDVPLSALG
+432 LSTPDVPLSRLG
-444 LPATPAT
+444 LPAAPAASAH
-451 VREETPEP
+451 VEKPAP
-459 VEEAPVRREPRDER
+459 AEEAPVRREPRDER

-482 DVLGLDSVGVHD
+482 DVLGLESVGVHD

-503 LLATRLVSR
+503 LLATRLISR
-512 IGAVLGVKLGLR
+512 VRAALGFELGLR
-524 TLFRSPTVAGLAAAL
+524 TFFRAPTVAGVAAAL
-539 DHASG
+539 DKASG
-544 TALPPL
+544 TAHPPL
-550 VARPRPEVVPLSPAQ
+550 VARPRPEAVPLSPAQ
-565 QGLWFLAGVQG
+565 QGLWFLAGVRG

-587 RLTGRVAVPALAA
+587 RLTGRVDVPALAT

-625 HVLTEFGDVL
+625 HVLAEFGDVL
-635 TARRCAPEDLDRLV
+635 TARRCAAADLDRLV
-649 DEAARAPFDLAAD
+649 DEAAGAPFDLAAD
-662 LPLRATLLSTSD
+662 LPLRATLLSTCD
-674 TESVLVLALH
+674 TASVLVLALH

-690 ASSGP
+690 VSSGP

-707 LTGDE
+707 LAGCA
-712 PGWAP
+712 PGWTP
-717 LPVQYADYALWQREL
+717 LPVQYADYTLWQQEL
-732 DLEGRVEHWKTALD
+732 DLDGRVDFWKTALD
-746 GLPEELALPYDRSRP
+746 GLPEEMALPYDRSRP
-761 ADPTHAKDAVTARVD
+761 VDPTHAKDAVTAQVG
-776 AGTHAALTALA
+776 AGTHAALAALA

-805 LTRMGAGTDVVVGT
+805 LTRMGAGTDIVIGT

-838 SLVLRVDTGGGPS
+838 SLVLRVDTAGGPA
-851 FSDLL
+851 FTDLL
-856 TRVRDADLA
+856 SRVRDTDLA

-877 VKELNPRR
+877 VKELNPPR

-900 GGEDAGGPL
+900 GGEEAGPRL
-909 LTGLDV
+909 AGLDV
-915 RLDDGAQGNAKFDLT
+915 RLADGTQGNAKFDLT
-930 LTVDEQP
+930 LTVDEKP
-937 RAGGL
+937 HAGGL

-956 TARRLLTAVTQ
+956 TARRLLTALTL

-973 ADPGQ
+973 ADPGR
-978 AVDRLPVLAPA
+978 AVDRLPVLDSA
-989 DSELVLR
+989 DSALVLH
-996 EWNDTGAPFPDETVH
+996 EWNDTGAAFPDETVH
-1011 ALFSARAAAR
+1011 ALFSAHAAAR
-1021 PDAVALIMDDVE
+1021 PDAVALITDDAQIS
-1033 VGYRELDERS
+1033 YRELDERS
-1043 HRVARHLRESGVR
+1043 NRVACHLRDSGVR
-1056 RGDVVGLAL
+1056 RGDVVGIAL
-1065 ERGIDFAAAVLG
+1065 ERGVNLVAAVLG
-1077 VLKAGAAYTV
+1077 VFKAGAAYTV
-1087 LDPALPAER
+1087 LDPALPAAR
-1096 VREISGDAGV
+1096 VREIGADAGV
-1106 TETLTPER
+1106 GTTLTPER
-1114 MAAAAVLS
+1114 MAEAAGLS
-1122 AAPVEVPGAPT
+1122 AAPVDIPGAPT

-1164 QSFLDFSPQ
+1164 QSFLDLNAEQ
-1173 EVWLQCSPASWDA
+1173 VWLQCSPASWDA

-1196 TGATCVLHP
+1196 SGAACVLHP

-1219 RHAVTTAYLS
+1219 RHGVTTAYLS

-1288 SHALAPADALG
+1288 SHALTPADALG
-1299 RSVPIGRSL
+1299 RSVPVGRSL
-1308 TNKRTHVLDAALQPV
+1308 ANKRTHVLDAALQPV
-1323 PPGVVGEVYLSGLG
+1323 PPGVIGEVYLSGLG

-1430 AYLVPADGTGFGAE
+1430 AYLVPADDA
-1444 AAEVNTHSTAE
+1444 
-1455 PRTLDTA
+1455 LDTA
-1462 AVRAHAAA
+1462 GVRAHAAA

-1499 LPVPALE
+1499 LPAPSAE
-1506 AVAEPARPRTARE
+1506 AATDHTRPRTARE

-1530 GVEGVGV
+1530 GVDGVGV
-1537 RDSFFDL
+1537 RDGFFDL

-1559 TTFSAELALADLFAD
+1559 TTFDAEIALADVFAD

-1587 AGRPVRPSLV
+1587 GGRPVRPALV

-1617 NRLEN
+1617 NRMEN

-1628 VPYALRLAG
+1628 VPYALRLTGA
-1637 TLDRVALEAALHDV
+1637 LDRGALEAALHDV
-1651 TGRHEAL
+1651 VGRHEAL

-1673 LDDWRPALDVVEH
+1673 LDEWRPALDVVGH
-1686 ADLDAALAGAA
+1686 TDLDAALTDAA
-1697 REEFDLAVD
+1697 RQEFDLAVE

-1713 FVTGP
+1713 FVTCP

-1802 ADRPRPAVATHRGGT
+1802 TDRPRPAVATHRGGT
-1817 VPVEIGAALHAR
+1817 VPVQIDAALHAR
-1829 LLELAREH
+1829 LLELAGKH

-1942 SLVLQNNDQTDLS
+1942 SLVLQNTDQADLS
-1955 LPGLAV
+1955 LPGLSVA
-1961 TEHEIGAESVKFDLG
+1961 EHEIGAQSVKFDLG

-1983 DGGLDGSLA
+1983 GGGLDGSLA
-1992 YSADLFDAG
+1992 YAADLFDAG
-2001 TAQVLAERFVRVL
+2001 TARSLADRFLRVL
-2014 AAVAAEPGRRLR
+2014 AAVAADPGLRTR
-2026 EIDVLDPSER
+2026 EIDVLDPAER
-2036 TQILQGWN
+2036 TLILQDWN
-2044 DTDALVPATTLP
+2044 DTAADVPATTLP
-2056 ALFAAQVART
+2056 ALFTAQVART
-2066 PHAAAVEFDGTV
+2066 PHAPAVEFDGTG
-2078 LTYAELDDR
+2078 LTYAELDER
-2087 ATALARALHRAGAA
+2087 ATALAHALHRAGATR
-2101 PGRTVGVELPRSLD
+2101 GRTVGVALPRSLD
-2115 LIVALY
+2115 LIIALY

-2133 DPGYPADRVEYMVED
+2133 DPGYPADRVAHMVAD
-2148 AAPVLVLT
+2148 AAPVLMLT
-2156 PETLAALPAVAEDV
+2156 PESLAALPLVTEEI
-2170 PLPSATPDDAAYV
+2170 PLPTATPDDAAYV
-2183 IYTSGSTGRPKGV
+2183 IYTSGSTGKPKGV

-2203 VNRLLWMQDRYHLDP
+2203 VNRLLWMQDRYHLTP

-2246 LVVAKPEGHKDPAYL
+2246 LVVAKPEGHKDPDYL

-2266 DAGVTVAHFVPSMLE
+2266 SAGVTVAHFVPSMLE

-2287 EPGRCPS
+2287 APGRCSS

-2315 GFAAHLDNLYGP
+2315 GFTAHLDNLYGP

-2335 WQRFRHDPT
+2335 WQRFQHDPT

-2374 ELYLSGVQLATGY
+2374 ELYLSGTQLATGY
-2387 LNRPSTTGQRFV
+2387 LNRPATTGQRFV

-2406 ERMYRTGDLVRWHQ
+2406 ERMYRTGDLVRWH
-2420 DGVLE
+2420 DGGVLE

-2453 PSVVQAAAVVR
+2453 PLVAQAAAVVR

-2476 AVPAEGVVEGSVPKA
+2476 TVPAGSV
-2491 AGDNSVPKAAGDNS
+2491 
-2505 VPKTTGNSSAPE
+2505 
-2517 SVGFD
+2517 FD
-2522 PVAVRE
+2522 PAAVRE

-2536 AMVPAAVVALPALP
+2536 AMVPAAVVALAELP

-2562 PAPDFTRTPTRAPR
+2562 PAPDFTRTPTRLPR
-2576 DHRERVLCSL
+2576 DHRERVLCAV

-2614 LVDRVRRALGVRATI
+2614 LVDRVHRALGVRATI
-2629 RAVFDAPTPAGM
+2629 RAVFDAPTPAGL
-2641 ATRLDDADTDPLNV
+2641 ATRLDETDTDPLNV
-2655 LLPLRSSGSKAPLF
+2655 LLPLRSNGSRAPLF

-2695 LQSRSLTEP
+2695 LQSRALTEP
-2704 WAGTLDE
+2704 WTGTLDE

-2738 QVAHAIATRLQEEN
+2738 QVAHAIATRLQAEN

-2763 YPAAQSDSPATDLDP
+2763 YPSTAADSSPAMPSDP

-2812 NRRLSDTHVPTTP
+2812 NRHLSDTHTPTTA

-2845 PDAWTPHITGTLH
+2845 PEAWAPHITGTLH

-2867 DMTGPAPMAEIATAI
+2867 DMTHPVPMAEIASTI
-2882 AEHLN
+2882 AGHLNR

>member
-35 PLDIAALRAAVADV
+35 PLDITALRAAVADV
-49 ADRHEVLRTVIPVV
+49 ANRHEVLRTVIPVV
-63 DGTPGHRVIE
+63 DGTPGHLVVE

-79 EVVNVG
+79 EVV
-85 SPGVVADAGS
+85 DA
-95 PSEATTAD
+95 E
-103 LPAALIAAA
+103 LPAALVAAA
-112 SRPFDLSTE
+112 TRPFDLATE

-130 AGPDEHVLLVL
+130 VAPDEHVLLVL

-158 LDTAYTARAASTS
+158 LDAAYTARAAGTA

-189 EVLGDEDDPDSLL
+189 EVLGAEDDPGSLL
-202 AEQLSYWAGQLAGLP
+202 AEQLAYWEDALAGLP
-217 ERISLPANGQGTG
+217 ERIALPAGGRGTG

-236 ELPAELC
+236 ELPAALR
-243 ARLADAARA
+243 ARLADATRA

-263 AVSAA
+263 AISAV

-275 QDVVLGTPVSGRQD
+275 PDVVLGTPVSGRQD

-309 SGDPGFGEVL
+309 SGDPGFAELL

-346 DRGSSAHPVYQV
+346 DRGSRAHPVYQV
-358 MLVLQEDATAPRLG
+358 MIVLQEDSAPPRLG
-372 GLDVSA
+372 GLDVA
-378 EPLDLAAAKLD
+378 VEPLDLAAAKLD
-389 LSVVFARR
+389 LSVVFAHR

-412 LDRAFAAHLGDSM
+412 LDRAFVAHLGETL

-432 LSTPDVPLSALG
+432 LSTPDVPLSRLG
-444 LPATPAT
+444 LPTAPAPAH
-451 VREETPEP
+451 ENAPEQ
-459 VEEAPVRREPRDER
+459 VEEEAPVRREPRDER
-473 ERVLCGLFA
+473 ERILCGLFA
-482 DVLGLDSVGVHD
+482 DVLGLESVGVHD

-503 LLATRLVSR
+503 LLATRLISR
-512 IGAVLGVKLGLR
+512 VRAALGAELGLR
-524 TLFRSPTVAGLAAAL
+524 AFFRAPTVAGVAAAL
-539 DHASG
+539 DKASG
-544 TALPPL
+544 AVHPPL
-550 VARPRPEVVPLSPAQ
+550 AARPRPEVVPLSPAQ
-565 QGLWFLAGVQG
+565 QGLWFLAGVRG

-587 RLTGRVAVPALAA
+587 HLTRRVDVPALAA

-625 HVLTEFGDVL
+625 HVLAEFGDVL
-635 TARRCAPEDLDRLV
+635 TSHRCSAGDLDRLV
-649 DEAARAPFDLAAD
+649 DEAASASFDLATD
-662 LPLRATLLSTSD
+662 LPLRATLLSTCD
-674 TESVLVLALH
+674 TGSVLVLALH

-690 ASSGP
+690 VSSGP

-707 LTGDE
+707 LAGRE

-717 LPVQYADYALWQREL
+717 LPVQYADYTLWQREL
-732 DLEGRVEHWKTALD
+732 DLDSRVEHWKTVLD
-746 GLPEELALPYDRSRP
+746 GLPEELSLPYDRSRP
-761 ADPTHAKDAVTARVD
+761 ADPTHAKDAVTARVE
-776 AGTHAALTALA
+776 AGTHAALTDLA

-799 AALSAA
+799 AALAAA

-819 PVAGRA
+819 PVAGRP

-838 SLVLRVDTGGGPS
+838 SLVLRVDTGGGPA
-851 FSDLL
+851 FTDLL
-856 TRVRDADLA
+856 ARVRDVDLA

-877 VKELNPRR
+877 VKELNPPR

-900 GGEDAGGPL
+900 GGEGDGPRL
-909 LTGLDV
+909 AGLDV
-915 RLDDGAQGNAKFDLT
+915 RLADGTQGNAKFDLT
-930 LTVDEQP
+930 LTVDEKP

-956 TARRLLTAVTQ
+956 TARRLLTALTL
-967 VLTAVA
+967 VLDAVA
-973 ADPGQ
+973 ADPGR
-978 AVDRLPVLAPA
+978 AVDRLPVLSPA
-989 DSELVLR
+989 DSALVLH
-996 EWNDTGAPFPDETVH
+996 EWNDTGTPFPDSTVH
-1011 ALFSARAAAR
+1011 ALFSARAAAH
-1021 PDAVALIMDDVE
+1021 PDAVALITDHAE
-1033 VGYRELDERS
+1033 ISYGELDERS
-1043 HRVARHLRESGVR
+1043 NRVARHLRDCGVR
-1056 RGDVVGLAL
+1056 RGDVVGIAL
-1065 ERGIDFAAAVLG
+1065 DRGVDLVAAVLG
-1077 VLKAGAAYTV
+1077 AFKAGAAYTV
-1087 LDPALPAER
+1087 LDPALPADR
-1096 VREISGDAGV
+1096 VREISADAGV
-1106 TETLTPER
+1106 GETLTPQRLAE
-1114 MAAAAVLS
+1114 AAGLS
-1122 AAPVEVPGAPT
+1122 AAPVEVFGAPT

-1164 QSFLDFSPQ
+1164 QSFLDFGPEQ
-1173 EVWLQCSPASWDA
+1173 VWLQCSPASWDA
-1186 FVLELFGPLL
+1186 FVLELFSPLL
-1196 TGATCVLHP
+1196 TGAACVLHP

-1212 VVARLIP
+1212 IVARLIP
-1219 RHAVTTAYLS
+1219 RHGVTTAYLS
-1229 ASLFNYLVD
+1229 ASLLNHLVD
-1238 EHPEVFAGLRQVMTG
+1238 EHPDVFAGLHQVMTG

-1288 SHALAPADALG
+1288 SHAVAPADALG

-1308 TNKRTHVLDAALQPV
+1308 ANKRTHVLDAALQPV

-1350 GRFLTSPFD
+1350 GRFVTSPFD

-1369 DLGRWRADGVLEYVG
+1369 DLGRWSADGVLEYVG

-1430 AYLVPADGTGFGAE
+1430 AYLVASDGT
-1444 AAEVNTHSTAE
+1444 AEVRA
-1455 PRTLDTA
+1455 LDTA
-1462 AVRAHAAA
+1462 GEGAPGTAAAHTSGADGARALDVAAVRRHAAA

-1499 LPVPALE
+1499 LPAPSAEAPADQ
-1506 AVAEPARPRTARE
+1506 ARPRTARE
-1519 EILCGMYADLL
+1519 EILCGLFADLL
-1530 GVEGVGV
+1530 GVDGVGA

-1559 TTFSAELALADLFAD
+1559 TTFEVELALADLFAD

-1587 AGRPVRPSLV
+1587 AGRPVRPPLV

-1602 RVLPLSPAQSRLWFL
+1602 GVLPLSPAQSRLWFL

-1628 VPYALRLAG
+1628 VPYALRLTGA
-1637 TLDRVALEAALHDV
+1637 LDLVALEAALHDV
-1651 TGRHEAL
+1651 VGRHEAL

-1673 LDDWRPALDVVEH
+1673 LDGWRPVLDVVGLAP
-1686 ADLDAALAGAA
+1686 ADLDTALADAA
-1697 REEFDLAVD
+1697 REEFDLAVE

-1713 FVTGP
+1713 FAVGP

-1747 YTARLAGAEPG
+1747 YAARLAGAEPG
-1758 WTPLPVQYA
+1758 WAPLPVQYA

-1777 DSLLAGQVEHWR
+1777 DSLLTGQVEHWR

-1802 ADRPRPAVATHRGGT
+1802 TDRPRPAVATHRGGT
-1817 VPVEIGAALHAR
+1817 VPVEIGAALQAR

-1854 RVGAGT
+1854 RLGAGT
-1860 DIPIGTPVAGR
+1860 DVPIGTPVAGR

-1913 FEHQDVPFERLVREL
+1913 FEHQDLPFERLVQEL

-1942 SLVLQNNDQTDLS
+1942 SLVLQNTGQADLS

-1961 TEHEIGAESVKFDLG
+1961 AEHEIGAQSVKFDLG
-1976 LGFAEAP
+1976 LGFAENPA
-1983 DGGLDGSLA
+1983 GGLDGSLA

-2001 TAQVLAERFVRVL
+2001 TARGLADRFVRVL
-2014 AAVAAEPGRRLR
+2014 AAVAADPGLRTR
-2026 EIDVLDPSER
+2026 EIDVLDPAER
-2036 TQILQGWN
+2036 AVILRDWN
-2044 DTDALVPATTLP
+2044 DTDADVPATTLP
-2056 ALFAAQVART
+2056 ALFSAQVART
-2066 PHAAAVEFDGTV
+2066 PHAPAVEFDGTG

-2101 PGRTVGVELPRSLD
+2101 PGRTVGVALPRSLE

-2133 DPGYPADRVEYMVED
+2133 DPGYPADRVAHMVAD
-2148 AAPVLVLT
+2148 ADPVLVLT
-2156 PETLAALPAVAEDV
+2156 PESLAALPAVAEDV
-2170 PLPSATPDDAAYV
+2170 ALPSATPDDAAYV
-2183 IYTSGSTGRPKGV
+2183 IYTSGSTGKPKGV

-2203 VNRLLWMQDRYHLDP
+2203 VNRLLWMQDRYRLTP
-2218 SDRVLQKTPSSFDVS
+2218 ADRVLQKTPSSFDVS

-2246 LVVAKPEGHKDPAYL
+2246 LVVARPEGHKDPAYL
-2261 AGLIE
+2261 ADLVE

-2287 EPGRCPS
+2287 APGRCPG

-2310 ERFAA
+2310 ERFTA

-2335 WQRFRHDPT
+2335 WQRFGHDAT

-2374 ELYLSGVQLATGY
+2374 ELYLSGTQLATGY
-2387 LNRPSTTGQRFV
+2387 LNRPATTGQRFV
-2399 PNPHRPG
+2399 PHPHRPG
-2406 ERMYRTGDLVRWHQ
+2406 ERMYRTGDLVRWH
-2420 DGVLE
+2420 DGGVLE

-2476 AVPAEGVVEGSVPKA
+2476 AVP
-2491 AGDNSVPKAAGDNS
+2491 
-2505 VPKTTGNSSAPE
+2505 SADL
-2517 SVGFD
+2517 D

-2536 AMVPAAVVALPALP
+2536 AMVPAAVVTVPELP
-2550 LSPSGKLDRKAL
+2550 LSPSGKLDRRAL
-2562 PAPDFTRTPTRAPR
+2562 PAPDFTRKPTRAPR
-2576 DHRERVLCSL
+2576 DHRERVLCAL

-2629 RAVFDAPTPAGM
+2629 RSVFDAPTPAGL
-2641 ATRLDDADTDPLNV
+2641 ATRLEEAGTDPLNV
-2655 LLPLRSSGSKAPLF
+2655 LLPLRSTGSRAPLF

-2695 LQSRSLTEP
+2695 LQSRALTEP
-2704 WAGTLDE
+2704 WNGTLDE

-2738 QVAHAIATRLQEEN
+2738 QVAHAVATRLQAEN

-2763 YPAAQSDSPATDLDP
+2763 YPGNPASPSADVDP

-2812 NRRLSDTHVPTTP
+2812 NRHLSDTHTPTIP
-2825 YRGDALFFQAT
+2825 YRGDALFFLAT

-2845 PDAWTPHITGTLH
+2845 PDAWTPHLTGTLH
-2858 LHPVATTHG
+2858 VHPVATTHG
-2867 DMTGPAPMAEIATAI
+2867 DMTHPVPMAEIAGTI
-2882 AEHLN
+2882 AGHLTG

>member
-35 PLDIAALRAAVADV
+35 PLDVAALRAAVADV
-49 ADRHEVLRTVIPVV
+49 AERHEVLRTVVPVV
-63 DGTPGHRVIE
+63 DGTPGYRVVE

-79 EVVNVG
+79 EVV
-85 SPGVVADAGS
+85 DA
-95 PSEATTAD
+95 A

-130 AGPDEHVLLVL
+130 VGPDEHVLLVL

-158 LDTAYTARAASTS
+158 LDAAYTARVAGTGSG
-171 PDWEPLE
+171 WEPLE
-178 VQYGDFALWQR
+178 VQYGDFALWQQ
-189 EVLGDEDDPDSLL
+189 EVLGDEDDPGSLL
-202 AEQLSYWAGQLAGLP
+202 SEQLAYWGGKLAGLP
-217 ERISLPANGQGTG
+217 ERISLPAGGHGTG
-230 AGIVEV
+230 AGIVDV

-263 AVSAA
+263 AVSAVLA
-268 LGLNGAG
+268 LNGAG
-275 QDVVLGTPVSGRQD
+275 PDVVLGTPVSGRQD

-319 RRARETAF
+319 RRAKETAF

-358 MLVLQEDATAPRLG
+358 MLVQQEDAAPPRLG
-372 GLDVSA
+372 DLDVTV

-389 LSVVFARR
+389 LSVVFGRR

-412 LDRAFAAHLGDSM
+412 LDRAFVAHLGESL
-425 VRLLDLA
+425 VRLLDVA
-432 LSTPDVPLSALG
+432 LSTPDLPLSRLG
-444 LPATPAT
+444 LPATPAP
-451 VREETPEP
+451 VRAEEP
-459 VEEAPVRREPRDER
+459 VLVEEVPVRREPRDER
-473 ERVLCGLFA
+473 ERILCGLFA
-482 DVLGLDSVGVHD
+482 DVLGLESVGVHD

-503 LLATRLVSR
+503 LLATRLISR
-512 IGAVLGVKLGLR
+512 IGAVLGVKPGLR
-524 TLFRSPTVAGLAAAL
+524 TFFRAPTVAGLAAAL
-539 DHASG
+539 DQASG
-544 TALPPL
+544 AAHPPL
-550 VARPRPEVVPLSPAQ
+550 VARPRPEIVPLSPAQ
-565 QGLWFLAGVQG
+565 QGLWFLSGVRG

-587 RLTGRVAVPALAA
+587 RLSGSVDMPALTA

-625 HVLTEFGDVL
+625 HVLAEFGDVL
-635 TARRCAPEDLDRLV
+635 TTRRCAASDLDRLV

-674 TESVLVLALH
+674 TESVLVLSLH
-684 HIAGDG
+684 HIASDG
-690 ASSGP
+690 VSSGP

-707 LTGDE
+707 LVGRE

-717 LPVQYADYALWQREL
+717 LPVQYADYTLWQREL
-732 DLEGRVEHWKTALD
+732 DLDGRIEHWKTALD

-776 AGTHAALTALA
+776 AGTHASLTALA

-799 AALSAA
+799 AALAAA

-838 SLVLRVDTGGGPS
+838 SLVLRVDTGGGLA
-851 FSDLL
+851 FTELL
-856 TRVRDADLA
+856 ARVRDADLA

-877 VKELNPRR
+877 VQELNPPR

-900 GGEDAGGPL
+900 GGGDSDDPKW
-909 LTGLDV
+909 TGLDV

-930 LTVDEQP
+930 LTVDEKP
-937 RAGGL
+937 RGTGL
-942 DCTLEFSTDLFDPA
+942 DCTLEFATDLFDPA
-956 TARRLLTAVTQ
+956 TARRLLTAVTL
-967 VLTAVA
+967 VLDAVA

-978 AVDRLPVLAPA
+978 AVDRLPVLDTT
-989 DSELVLR
+989 DSALVLR

-1011 ALFSARAAAR
+1011 ALFSARAATH
-1021 PDAVALIMDDVE
+1021 PDAVALITDDAH

-1043 HRVARHLRESGVR
+1043 HRVARHLRDSGVR
-1056 RGDVVGLAL
+1056 RGDVVGIAL
-1065 ERGIDFAAAVLG
+1065 ERGVDLVAAVLG
-1077 VLKAGAAYTV
+1077 VFKAGAAYTV

-1096 VREISGDAGV
+1096 VREISTGAGV
-1106 TETLTPER
+1106 GEVLTPAR
-1114 MAAAAVLS
+1114 MAAATALS

-1143 STGRPKGILGSHRSI
+1143 STGRPKGILSSHRSI

-1164 QSFLDFSPQ
+1164 QSFLDFGAE

-1196 TGATCVLHP
+1196 TGAACVLHP

-1238 EHPEVFAGLRQVMTG
+1238 EHPDVFAGMRQVMTG

-1288 SHALAPADALG
+1288 SHELTPADALG

-1308 TNKRTHVLDAALQPV
+1308 ANKRTHVLDAALQPV

-1350 GRFLTSPFD
+1350 GRFVTSPFD

-1369 DLGRWRADGVLEYVG
+1369 DLGRWNADGVLEYVG

-1409 PAVAQAAVV
+1409 PGVAQAAVV

-1430 AYLVPADGTGFGAE
+1430 AYLVPADGRLDTGQVGGPGTAE
-1444 AAEVNTHSTAE
+1444 ARV
-1455 PRTLDTA
+1455 LDTA

-1470 ALPDYLVPGAFVVLD
+1470 ALPDYLVPSAFVVLD

-1499 LPVPALE
+1499 LPVPSAE
-1506 AVAEPARPRTARE
+1506 APTDQARPRTARE
-1519 EILCGMYADLL
+1519 EILCGMFADVL
-1530 GVEGVGV
+1530 GVEEVGV
-1537 RDSFFDL
+1537 RDGFFDL

-1559 TTFSAELALADLFAD
+1559 TTFDAELALADLFAD

-1587 AGRPVRPSLV
+1587 AGRPVRPALT

-1628 VPYALRLAG
+1628 VPYALRLTGA
-1637 TLDRVALEAALHDV
+1637 LDRAALEAALHDV
-1651 TGRHEAL
+1651 VDRHEAL

-1673 LDDWRPALDVVEH
+1673 LDDWRPALHVVED
-1686 ADLDAALAGAA
+1686 ADLDSALTDAA
-1697 REEFDLAVD
+1697 RQEFDLATE

-1713 FVTGP
+1713 FTVGP

-1747 YTARLAGAEPG
+1747 YTARLEGAEPG
-1758 WTPLPVQYA
+1758 WAPLPVQYA

-1802 ADRPRPAVATHRGGT
+1802 ADRARPAVATHRGGT

-1901 LLARVRETDLRA
+1901 VLARVRETDLRA
-1913 FEHQDVPFERLVREL
+1913 FEHQDVPFERLVQEL

-1942 SLVLQNNDQTDLS
+1942 SLVLQNNDQADLS

-1976 LGFAEAP
+1976 LGFAESTS
-1983 DGGLDGSLA
+1983 GGLDGSLA
-1992 YSADLFDAG
+1992 YSADLFDAE
-2001 TAQVLAERFVRVL
+2001 TARDLADRFVRVL
-2014 AAVAAEPGRRLR
+2014 AAVAAEPGRRIR
-2026 EIDVLDPSER
+2026 EIEVLAPAER
-2036 TQILQGWN
+2036 VRILQGWN
-2044 DTDALVPATTLP
+2044 DTDADVPATTLP

-2066 PHAAAVEFDGTV
+2066 PHAPAVEFDGTG

-2087 ATALARALHRAGAA
+2087 ATALARALHREGAA
-2101 PGRTVGVELPRSLD
+2101 PGRTVGVALPRSLE

-2133 DPGYPADRVEYMVED
+2133 DPGYPADRVAHMVSD
-2148 AAPVLVLT
+2148 ADPVLVLT
-2156 PETLAALPAVAEDV
+2156 PESLAALPAATEDV

-2183 IYTSGSTGRPKGV
+2183 IYTSGSTGKPKGV

-2203 VNRLLWMQDRYHLDP
+2203 VNRLLWMQDRYRLTP
-2218 SDRVLQKTPSSFDVS
+2218 ADRVLQKTPSSFDVS

-2261 AGLIE
+2261 ADLIE

-2287 EPGRCPS
+2287 APGRCPG

-2374 ELYLSGVQLATGY
+2374 ELYLSGTQLATGY

-2406 ERMYRTGDLVRWHQ
+2406 ERMYRTGDLVRWHAG
-2420 DGVLE
+2420 GVLE

-2453 PSVVQAAAVVR
+2453 PSVMQAAAVVR
-2464 EDRPGDKRLVVY
+2464 EDRPGDKKLVVY
-2476 AVPAEGVVEGSVPKA
+2476 VVPVGPAGSGP
-2491 AGDNSVPKAAGDNS
+2491 
-2505 VPKTTGNSSAPE
+2505 APGTE
-2517 SVGFD
+2517 FAGFD
-2522 PVAVRE
+2522 PAAVRE

-2536 AMVPAAVVALPALP
+2536 AMVPAAVVPVAELP
-2550 LSPSGKLDRKAL
+2550 LSPSGKLDRRAL
-2562 PAPDFTRTPTRAPR
+2562 PAPDFTRTPSRAPR
-2576 DHRERVLCSL
+2576 DHRERVLCAL

-2629 RAVFDAPTPAGM
+2629 RSVFDAPTPAGM
-2641 ATRLDDADTDPLNV
+2641 ATRLDEAETDPLNV
-2655 LLPLRSSGSKAPLF
+2655 LLPLRSTGSKAPLF

-2695 LQSRSLTEP
+2695 LQSRALTEP
-2704 WAGTLDE
+2704 WSGTLDE

-2738 QVAHAIATRLQEEN
+2738 QVAHAIATRLQAEN

-2763 YPAAQSDSPATDLDP
+2763 YPGNSAGTATNAGSTNTMPATASDP
-2778 TADLLASLGRTSLDD
+2778 TADLLVSLGRTSLDD

-2812 NRRLSDTHVPTTP
+2812 NRHLSDTHTPTTP
-2825 YRGDALFFQAT
+2825 YRGDALFFLAT
-2836 EGRTDSSPH
+2836 EGRTESSPH
-2845 PDAWTPHITGTLH
+2845 PDAWAPHITGTLH
-2858 LHPVATTHG
+2858 LHPVPTTHG
-2867 DMTGPAPMAEIATAI
+2867 DMTHPVALAEIGATI
-2882 AEHLN
+2882 GGHLNSKY

>member
-35 PLDIAALRAAVADV
+35 PLSIPALRAAVADV
-49 ADRHEVLRTVIPVV
+49 VERHEVLRTVVPVV
-63 DGTPGHRVIE
+63 DGTPGHLVVA

-79 EVVNVG
+79 EVV
-85 SPGVVADAGS
+85 DA
-95 PSEATTAD
+95 E
-103 LPAALIAAA
+103 LPAELVAAA
-112 SRPFDLSTE
+112 TRPFDLATE
-121 IPLRTTLFR
+121 IPVRTTLFR
-130 AGPDEHVLLVL
+130 AGPDEHVLLML

-158 LDTAYTARAASTS
+158 LDAAYTARTAGTS
-171 PDWEPLE
+171 PDWAPLE

-202 AEQLSYWAGQLAGLP
+202 AEQLTYWTERLAGLP
-217 ERISLPANGQGTG
+217 ERISLPANGNGTG

-236 ELPAELC
+236 ELPAALC
-243 ARLADAARA
+243 ARLGEATRA
-252 AGCTPFVGLQA
+252 ASCTPFVGLQA
-263 AVSAA
+263 AVSAV

-275 QDVVLGTPVSGRQD
+275 PDVVLGTPVSGRQD
-289 PALDDLV
+289 PVLDDLI

-309 SGDPGFGEVL
+309 AGDPGFGEVL
-319 RRARETAF
+319 RRAKDSAF

-346 DRGSSAHPVYQV
+346 DRASSAHPVYQV
-358 MLVLQEDATAPRLG
+358 MLVLQEDSAPPRLG
-372 GLDVSA
+372 GLDVA
-378 EPLDLAAAKLD
+378 VEPLDLAAAKLD

-412 LDRAFAAHLGDSM
+412 LDRAFVAHLGESL

-432 LSTPDVPLSALG
+432 LSTPDVPLSRLG
-444 LPATPAT
+444 LPVAPAPA
-451 VREETPEP
+451 REEAPVR
-459 VEEAPVRREPRDER
+459 VEEAPVRRQPRDER
-473 ERVLCGLFA
+473 ERILCGLFA

-503 LLATRLVSR
+503 LLATRLLSR
-512 IGAVLGVKLGLR
+512 VRATLGAEVGLR
-524 TLFRSPTVAGLAAAL
+524 AFFRAPTVAGVAAAL
-539 DHASG
+539 DKASG
-544 TALPPL
+544 AALPAL

-565 QGLWFLAGVQG
+565 QGLWFLAGVRG

-587 RLTGRVAVPALAA
+587 RLTGRVDVPALSA

-612 RTVFPAVDGQPRQ
+612 RTVFPAVDGQPCQ
-625 HVLTEFGDVL
+625 HVLAEFGDVL
-635 TARRCAPEDLDRLV
+635 TARRCPAADLDHLV
-649 DEAARAPFDLAAD
+649 DEAARAPFDLATD

-695 LLRDLGTAYEAR
+695 LLRDLGIAYEAR
-707 LTGDE
+707 LAGRA

-717 LPVQYADYALWQREL
+717 LAVQYADYALWQREL
-732 DLEGRVEHWKTALD
+732 DLDGRVEHWKTVLA

-761 ADPTHAKDAVTARVD
+761 AEPTHAKDAVTAHVGAD
-776 AGTHAALTALA
+776 THAALAALA

-799 AALSAA
+799 AALATA
-805 LTRMGAGTDVVVGT
+805 LTRLGAGTDVVIGT

-838 SLVLRVDTGGGPS
+838 SLVLRVDTGGGPA
-851 FSDLL
+851 FTDLL
-856 TRVRDADLA
+856 ARVRDTDLA

-877 VKELNPRR
+877 VKELNPPR
-885 VLARHPLFQVALSLT
+885 VLARHPLFQVALSLL
-900 GGEDAGGPL
+900 GGDDSGGPEL
-909 LTGLDV
+909 AGLDV
-915 RLDDGAQGNAKFDLT
+915 HLADGVQGNAKFDLT
-930 LTVDEQP
+930 LTVDERP
-937 RAGGL
+937 GAAGL
-942 DCTLEFSTDLFDPA
+942 DCTLEFGTDLFDPA
-956 TARRLLTAVTQ
+956 TARRLLTAVML
-967 VLTAVA
+967 VLDAVA
-973 ADPGQ
+973 ADP
-978 AVDRLPVLAPA
+978 ARPVDRIPVLDAGDA
-989 DSELVLR
+989 LVLR
-996 EWNDTGAPFPDETVH
+996 QGNDTAAAFPDETVH
-1011 ALFSARAAAR
+1011 ALFSARAAAC
-1021 PDAVALIMDDVE
+1021 PDAVALITGDTE
-1033 VGYRELDERS
+1033 VCYRELDERS
-1043 HRVARHLRESGVR
+1043 TRVARHLRESGVR
-1056 RGDVVGLAL
+1056 RGDVVGIAL
-1065 ERGIDFAAAVLG
+1065 ERDADLVAAVLG
-1077 VLKAGAAYTV
+1077 VFKAGAAYTV
-1087 LDPALPAER
+1087 LDPALPADR
-1096 VREISGDAGV
+1096 VREIRADAGV
-1106 TETLTPER
+1106 GETLTPAR
-1114 MAAAAVLS
+1114 MAVAAGLS
-1122 AAPVEVPGAPT
+1122 ADPVDVPGAPT

-1158 VASLLS
+1158 VASLLA
-1164 QSFLDFSPQ
+1164 QSFLDFGEH

-1196 TGATCVLHP
+1196 TGASCVLHP

-1219 RHAVTTAYLS
+1219 QHDVTTAYLS
-1229 ASLFNYLVD
+1229 ASLCNYLVD
-1238 EHPEVFAGLRQVMTG
+1238 EHPEVFAGVRQVMTG
-1253 GEAASTRHVGEL
+1253 GEAASARHVGEL

-1280 VENMIIGT
+1280 VETMIIGT
-1288 SHALAPADALG
+1288 ASVLTPADALG
-1299 RSVPIGRSL
+1299 RAVPIGRSIA
-1308 TNKRTHVLDAALQPV
+1308 NKRTHVLDAALQPV

-1337 LAEGYLGQSGLTA
+1337 LAEGYLGQAGLTA
-1350 GRFLTSPFD
+1350 GRFVTSPFD

-1369 DLGRWRADGVLEYVG
+1369 DLARRRADGVLEYVG

-1395 RVEPGEVGAVLTRH
+1395 RVEPGEVAAVLTRH

-1430 AYLVPADGTGFGAE
+1430 AYLVPADGAAE
-1444 AAEVNTHSTAE
+1444 A
-1455 PRTLDTA
+1455 LDTA

-1470 ALPDYLVPGAFVVLD
+1470 TLPDYLVPGAFVVLD

-1499 LPVPALE
+1499 LPAPSTETA
-1506 AVAEPARPRTARE
+1506 AEEARPRTARE
-1519 EILCGMYADLL
+1519 EILCAMFADLL
-1530 GVEGVGV
+1530 GLDGVGV
-1537 RDSFFDL
+1537 RDGFFDL

-1559 TTFSAELALADLFAD
+1559 TTFGAELALADLFAE

-1587 AGRPVRPSLV
+1587 AGRPVRPALV

-1628 VPYALRLAG
+1628 VPFALRLNG
-1637 TLDRVALEAALHDV
+1637 TLDREALTAALHDV
-1651 TGRHEAL
+1651 VGRHEAL

-1668 PCQVV
+1668 PCQLV
-1673 LDDWRPALDVVEH
+1673 LDEWRPALDVVELDG
-1686 ADLDAALAGAA
+1686 DLDAALADAA
-1697 REEFDLAVD
+1697 RQEFDLAVD

-1713 FVTGP
+1713 FATGP

-1747 YTARLAGAEPG
+1747 YTARLRQEEPG
-1758 WTPLPVQYA
+1758 WAPLPVQYA

-1777 DSLLAGQVEHWR
+1777 DSLLADQVEHWR

-1802 ADRPRPAVATHRGGT
+1802 TDRPRPAVATHRGGT
-1817 VPVEIGAALHAR
+1817 VPVEIGAVLHAR

-1901 LLARVRETDLRA
+1901 LLARVRDTDLRA

-1942 SLVLQNNDQTDLS
+1942 SLVLQNNDQADLS
-1955 LPGLAV
+1955 LPGLEV
-1961 TEHEIGAESVKFDLG
+1961 TEHELGAESVKFDLG
-1976 LGFAEAP
+1976 LGFAETP
-1983 DGGLDGSLA
+1983 GGGLGGSLA

-2001 TAQVLAERFVRVL
+2001 TARDLADRFVRVL
-2014 AAVAAEPGRRLR
+2014 AAVAADPGLRTR
-2026 EIDVLDPSER
+2026 EIDVLDASER
-2036 TQILQGWN
+2036 TRILADWN
-2044 DTDALVPATTLP
+2044 DTGADVPATTLP

-2066 PHAAAVEFDGTV
+2066 PDAPAVRFEGEV

-2087 ATALARALHRAGAA
+2087 ATALARALHHAGAA
-2101 PGRTVGVELPRSLD
+2101 PGRTVGVALPRSLE
-2115 LIVALY
+2115 LIVALH
-2121 AVHKTGAAYLPV
+2121 AVHKAGAAYLPV
-2133 DPGYPADRVEYMVED
+2133 DPGYPADRVAHMVSD

-2156 PETLAALPAVAEDV
+2156 PESLAALPAVTDHA

-2183 IYTSGSTGRPKGV
+2183 IYTSGSTGKPKGV

-2203 VNRLLWMQDRYHLDP
+2203 VNRLLWMQDQYRLTP
-2218 SDRVLQKTPSSFDVS
+2218 ADRVLQKTPSSFDVS
-2233 VWEFFWPLITGAV
+2233 VWEFFWPLITGAL
-2246 LVVAKPEGHKDPAYL
+2246 LVVARPEGHKDPAYL
-2261 AGLIE
+2261 ADLIE
-2266 DAGVTVAHFVPSMLE
+2266 DTGVTVAHFVPSMLE

-2287 EPGRCPS
+2287 DAGRCPS

-2310 ERFAA
+2310 ERFATSF
-2315 GFAAHLDNLYGP
+2315 GAHLDNLYGP

-2374 ELYLSGVQLATGY
+2374 ELYLSGTQLATGY
-2387 LNRPSTTGQRFV
+2387 LNRPATTGQRFV

-2406 ERMYRTGDLVRWHQ
+2406 ERMYRTGDLVRWHA

-2442 LGEVAAAVSAH
+2442 LGEVAAAVAAH

-2476 AVPAEGVVEGSVPKA
+2476 AVPAGVDTA
-2491 AGDNSVPKAAGDNS
+2491 
-2505 VPKTTGNSSAPE
+2505 
-2517 SVGFD
+2517 
-2522 PVAVRE
+2522 AVRE

-2536 AMVPAAVVALPALP
+2536 AMVPAAVVGMDELP
-2550 LSPSGKLDRKAL
+2550 LSPSGKLDRRAL

-2576 DHRERVLCSL
+2576 DHRERVLCAL

-2629 RAVFDAPTPAGM
+2629 RAVFDSPTPAGL
-2641 ATRLDDADTDPLNV
+2641 ATRLDEAGADPLNV
-2655 LLPLRSSGSKAPLF
+2655 LLPLRTTGSRAPLF

-2695 LQSRSLTEP
+2695 LQSRALTEP
-2704 WAGTLDE
+2704 WTGTMDE

-2732 GWSFGA
+2732 GWSFGG
-2738 QVAHAIATRLQEEN
+2738 QVAHAIATRLQAEN

-2763 YPAAQSDSPATDLDP
+2763 YPGTPGSGPADTDP

-2812 NRRLSDTHVPTTP
+2812 NRHLSDTHVPTTP
-2825 YRGDALFFQAT
+2825 YRGDALFFLAT

-2845 PDAWTPHITGTLH
+2845 PDAWAPHLTGTLH

-2867 DMTGPAPMAEIATAI
+2867 AMTHPAPMSEIAATI
-2882 AEHLN
+2882 ADHLNS